1 MATLSNVHMIAL
13 GINEVRAGN
22 AIVEGGIAHIAEG
35 ICEAWFTP
43 LRWSYGSGDNEVS
56 GCVNLGEMFVPR
68 RNEKSEVDSK
78 FLPAMY
84 RAVGDAF
91 GIDGEMTSADKM
103 AFQRGFSIAA
113 ARFAGAPVKFVDET
127 VERKGRAVKVRAVEV
142 PASYAFKLTDGD
154 GKLSEVAKDAV
165 ARIKS
170 NLELE
175 GKDVPD
181 DDELLKRAGNLKV
194 KCVGGKHPVFGKRP
208 SSTEIANTLRE
219 VAATAG
225 VMPVPKSRNG
235 SARSAKFGEALE
247 YVVKCLD
254 LLAGDGDESDFAPSD
269 AIDSKLRDVAERIA
283 AYFAK

>member
-1 MATLSNVHMIAL
+1 MATISNVHMIAL

-43 LRWSYGSGDNEVS
+43 LRWSYGKGDDEVS
-56 GCVNLGEMFVPR
+56 GCVNLGDMFKGR
-68 RNEKSEVDSK
+68 HNTKGEADSK

-84 RAVGDAF
+84 RAVAESF

-113 ARFAGAPVKFVDET
+113 ARHAGAPVKFVDET
-127 VERKGRAVKVRAVEV
+127 VERKGRSVKVRAVEI
-142 PASYAFKLTDGD
+142 PASYAFKLQADDGSLTD
-154 GKLSEVAKDAV
+154 VAKDAV

-175 GKDVPD
+175 GKDVPED
-181 DDELLKRAGNLKV
+181 AELLKRAGNLKV

-219 VAATAG
+219 VATDAG
-225 VMPVPKSRNG
+225 IMPAPKSRNG
-235 SARSAKFGEALE
+235 SARADKFGEALE
-247 YVVKCLD
+247 YVGKCIELLD
-254 LLAGDGDESDFAPSD
+254 DDESDFAPSD
-269 AIDSKLRDVAERIA
+269 VIDGKLRALAERIA